1 MLELRNL
8 KLEGW
13 FILLFWYDF
22 YYFGTPWLDGVF
34 HSPSPSFFIL
44 FLDIFQFQGVLSGTF
59 LRSTRRVGMAV
70 QAYYA
75 MHRHLRILGTFL
87 FFLFVL
93 LSIGPEGTA
102 APSFTYAKEK

>member
-1 MLELRNL
+1 MLGVRKDDL
-8 KLEGW
+8 
-13 FILLFWYDF
+13 F
-22 YYFGTPWLDGVF
+22 YYFGTTLIILGPLGLTECF
-34 HSPSPSFFIL
+34 FPLLPFFIL
-44 FLDIFQFQGVLSGTF
+44 FLDIFQFQGVLSGTL

-70 QAYYA
+70 LAYYA
-75 MHRHLRILGTFL
+75 MHRHLRIQGTFL